1 MQRSA
6 YHSEQKVM
14 DTLHTGKPEK
24 QGLRPRKFVQYNLLP
39 AIMNATV
46 SGYGLLDDTASIGTR
61 EGWQRRLAE
70 RGFTVRGHRLVRRR
84 GDHEADEKGEEV
96 EPRN

>member
-1 MQRSA
+1 V
-6 YHSEQKVM
+6 E
-14 DTLHTGKPEK
+14 TGKDGVPPK
-24 QGLRPRKFVQYNLLP
+24 SVTVRKFVQYNLLP

>member
-1 MQRSA
+1 
-6 YHSEQKVM
+6 M

-39 AIMNATV
+39 AIMNATA

-84 GDHEADEKGEEV
+84 DEKGEER